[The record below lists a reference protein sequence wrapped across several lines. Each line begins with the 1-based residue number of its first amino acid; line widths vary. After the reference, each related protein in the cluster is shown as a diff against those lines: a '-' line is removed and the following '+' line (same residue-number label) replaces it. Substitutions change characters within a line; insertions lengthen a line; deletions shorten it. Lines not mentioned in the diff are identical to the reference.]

1 MKTMIVMTMIMTTM
15 MTLKPKHP
23 RGRDRRPGALAQAI
37 TQTPNPRLDPRPQ
50 AKTPPLRCRRSR
62 KGVLAQAKPQTLNP
76 KVLKPKHPR
85 GRDRRKGVLAHGNHP
100 NPKP

>member
-23 RGRDRRPGALAQAI
+23 RGRDQRKGALAQAI
-37 TQTPNPRLDPRPQ
+37 TQTPNPRPQ

-85 GRDRRKGVLAHGNHP
+85 GRDRRMGALAQAITQTP
-100 NPKP
+100 NPRP